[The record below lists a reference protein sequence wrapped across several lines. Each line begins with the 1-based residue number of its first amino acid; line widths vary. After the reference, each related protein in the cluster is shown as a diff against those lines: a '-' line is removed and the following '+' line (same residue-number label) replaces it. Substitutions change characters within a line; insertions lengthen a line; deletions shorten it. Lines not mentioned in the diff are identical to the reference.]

1 MSGVGQYRGSRRYTH
16 TSIRQK
22 SALGVRRSCT
32 LCVSPTSAAA
42 SEPPP
47 SAPRVSSSSSS
58 ASPCSPKQPLPE
70 RAPTVAQRRS
80 IGYTSANPYAKCSLR
95 RAAGLRRPHSGS
107 THGRTCTP
115 AQAPVPQDARPA
127 QHVATQ
133 YNMLQHAA
141 TQRNVCALHQRRS
154 RCRRMRGLCG
164 AFDTARPR
172 RLACANPTDSAS
184 ASNVHAAAPALY
196 CRADVRVHVRVRRC
210 EEMRVCAC
218 PRAVAGGEGVAR
230 HGGGGWRRARTGA
243 DVDKQKQ
250 VRARLLVELLRRV
263 HEHVVA
269 PHLCRAESQSDTAR
283 AYRGVR
289 SSAYSGRGLR

>member
-1 MSGVGQYRGSRRYTH
+1 VLAQAAPARTRAHCLPPNVAR
-16 TSIRQK
+16 
-22 SALGVRRSCT
+22 SATRVQT
-32 LCVSPTSAAA
+32 PTR
-42 SEPPP
+42 
-47 SAPRVSSSSSS
+47 SAPV
-58 ASPCSPKQPLPE
+58 
-70 RAPTVAQRRS
+70 V
-80 IGYTSANPYAKCSLR
+80 R

-133 YNMLQHAA
+133 CNMLQHAA

-154 RCRRMRGLCG
+154 RVPQ
-164 AFDTARPR
+164 DARPVR
-172 RLACANPTDSAS
+172 CVRHGKAKATRLRQTDRLRCCS

-196 CRADVRVHVRVRRC
+196 CRADVRVRVRVRLC

-263 HEHVVA
+263 HEHMVA
-269 PHLCRAESQSDTAR
+269 PHLCSAESESDTAC
-283 AYRGVR
+283 AYRGCDRVPI
-289 SSAYSGRGLR
+289 AEGAFAD